1 MADEVS
7 SPASQHRDG
16 IKFSGGLLSL
26 LPSPSL
32 SATRFSFNVFF
43 SFRMLCLDFREVGL
57 GACLSANNIA
67 AQRRRKNAISLG
79 KERREVLIR
88 TKRMCREGPADYN
101 GTSLEIDMVVDEEKA
116 ILDSQASKVV
126 EDLKSALRLH
136 YIFDVND
143 ILVKS
148 TMAFSDIHPVF
159 IWSLQ
164 FPDFI
169 CDISLPKNRGKGATE
184 RKVLPACYAKS
195 FPDALCHSSSLYR
208 RHLRP
213 WAIPV
218 TTSRTAAVL
227 VNETRTFLPLF
238 FRCLQRQ
245 EA

>member
-16 IKFSGGLLSL
+16 IKFS
-26 LPSPSL
+26 
-32 SATRFSFNVFF
+32 AR
-43 SFRMLCLDFREVGL
+43 
-57 GACLSANNIA
+57 LSANNIA

-148 TMAFSDIHPVF
+148 TM
-159 IWSLQ
+159 
-164 FPDFI
+164 
-169 CDISLPKNRGKGATE
+169 
-184 RKVLPACYAKS
+184 VLPACYAKS